1 MQCTASERLSHT
13 SEAQTD
19 TQTVSSLCLRSIMT
33 QLATSTRVEASA
45 KELSLFTWSHGMQI
59 SMNSCSCVRTM
70 ELRKTALV
78 ISSMPCGF
86 QTYL

>member
-33 QLATSTRVEASA
+33 QLATSTRAEASA